1 MRSAGGWLVV
11 FLLALCPATLAAIP
25 TAFAPEQLSGRP
37 LDATITDTREEILFN
52 ESRSMVEIAASVRNP
67 SNETLEV
74 FFAVREP
81 ARWVVYKS
89 LGEVPPASARNFT
102 FEVEF
107 DYWNENVRTMRYALV
122 GVGAGG
128 DVAGYEF
135 SLEEKWQAYLEKNV
149 RDVLIRAYVL
159 VVPIVAILLAFL
171 LFIVVDV
178 AYRRRDEG
186 ELVPGEYTLRTLI
199 FPIVKGR
206 PLREVLADILL
217 NPLFWVLEFAG
228 GLVVVSLIF
237 SQLMSL
243 LGAELGLRVF
253 AIAGMSALAVPLLYV
268 VAAWIADYYEREP
281 LRFVFSAFMWGVL
294 AAFLSFMI
302 NTVGTGF
309 VEALFG
315 EARVGGDIG
324 AVLLGTAL
332 LAPVVEE
339 MLKGAGVVILAGHHE
354 MDDALDGLL
363 YGFAAG
369 VGFSFIENWF
379 YFALEANPLQW
390 GIRAWI
396 ALILYRSFFNSL
408 AHGSFTSAAG
418 AIMGYMKSR
427 PELARYAQLGFIPG
441 VFIAIL
447 LHIFF
452 NIGAILDTIVIFRWQ
467 VPVFIFNPMLVLAL
481 GIVFLIVFALAT
493 LDTKRRI
500 EARGV
505 VV

>member
-1 MRSAGGWLVV
+1 MRGAGTWFAV
-11 FLLALCPATLAAIP
+11 FLLALFPAAFAAIP
-25 TAFAPEQLSGRP
+25 TAFTPEQVSGRP
-37 LDATITDTREEILFN
+37 LDANITDTKEEILFN
-52 ESRSMVEIAASVRNP
+52 ESRSTVSITALVKNP
-67 SNETLEV
+67 GNEPLAV
-74 FFAVREP
+74 YFAVREP

-89 LGEVPPASARNFT
+89 LGEVPPASARSFA

-122 GVGAGG
+122 GVEAGG
-128 DVAGYEF
+128 NVSGYEF

-149 RDVLIRAYVL
+149 RDVLVRAYVL

-171 LFIVVDV
+171 LFAVVDV

-186 ELVPGEYTLRTLI
+186 ELIPGEYTLRTLV
-199 FPIVKGR
+199 FPVVRGR
-206 PLREVLADILL
+206 PLKEALADVLL
-217 NPLFWVLEFAG
+217 NPLFWALEFAG
-228 GLVVVSLIF
+228 GLVLVSLIF
-237 SQLMSL
+237 SQSMSL
-243 LGAELGLRVF
+243 LGADVGLRVF
-253 AIAGMSALAVPLLYV
+253 VISGMSALVMPLLYI

-281 LRFVFSAFMWGVL
+281 LRFVASAFMWGVL
-294 AAFLSFMI
+294 AAFLSFII

-315 EARVGGDIG
+315 EARVGGDVG

-339 MLKGAGVVILAGHHE
+339 VLKGAGVVVLAGHHE

-379 YFALEANPLQW
+379 YFALEANPFQW

-418 AIMGYMKSR
+418 VVMGYMKSR
-427 PELARYAQLGFIPG
+427 PELVRYAQLGFVPG

-452 NIGAILDTIVIFRWQ
+452 NIGAILDTIAIFRWQ
-467 VPVFIFNPMLVLAL
+467 VPVFIFNPILVLAL

-493 LDTKRRI
+493 LDTKRRV

-505 VV
+505 VA